1 MLAILFQD
9 EDLIAINKPHG
20 LLVHRSSIAADTSE
34 FALQLLRDQIQQPVY
49 PAHRLDRKTAGVLLF
64 SLNKAMDSKAQMLF
78 AERQTE
84 KVYLAIVRGYTEDS
98 FTIDYPLKKEN
109 GTEQEAITHIRTLQR
124 VELPIPMGKFETS
137 RYSLVEARPVTGR
150 MHQIRRHLAHVF
162 HPILADRPHGCNKQ
176 NKMWKERFAMDTMM
190 LHALELSFTQP
201 TSQAAVRIKAPLQP
215 EFIRT
220 LALLNMTI
228 PEEITQ
234 G

>member
-1 MLAILFQD
+1 MLDILFQD
-9 EDLIAINKPHG
+9 EELIAINKPHG

-34 FALQLLRDQIQQPVY
+34 FALQILRDQIQQPVY

-64 SLNKAMDSKAQMLF
+64 SLSKAMDSKAQMLF
-78 AERQTE
+78 AERKTE

-109 GTEQEAITHIRTLQR
+109 GTEQEAITHIRTLHR
-124 VELPIPMGKFETS
+124 AELPIPMGKFDTS

-176 NKMWKERFAMDTMM
+176 NKMWKERFEMDTMM
-190 LHALELSFTQP
+190 LHAQELAFEHPS
-201 TSQAAVRIKAPLQP
+201 SGAEVRIKAPLQ
-215 EFIRT
+215 EAFIRT
-220 LALLNMTI
+220 LELLDMPI
-228 PEEITQ
+228 PE
-234 G
+234 

>member
-1 MLAILFQD
+1 MLDILFRD
-9 EDLIAINKPHG
+9 EELIAINKPHG

-64 SLNKAMDSKAQMLF
+64 SLSKAMDSKAQMLF

-124 VELPIPMGKFETS
+124 AELPIPMGKFDTS

-201 TSQAAVRIKAPLQP
+201 TSQEQVHIKAPLQP
-215 EFIRT
+215 DFIRT
-220 LALLNMTI
+220 LELLNMAI